1 MAKKTKSDG
10 KLVAV
15 LDRKMYLVGYKRM
28 TRPGPLDVVVPDNCD
43 LPTNG
48 TYKWS
53 GKMFIPL
60 GHGFAPIVSRPPATM
75 DEVMLETIEAM
86 GTKAGPKARAWA
98 DWYRLNLLKREEEMS
113 RRHRTPS
120 IRRASK

>member
-1 MAKKTKSDG
+1 MAKVRG
-10 KLVAV
+10 KLIAV
-15 LDRKMYLVGYKRM
+15 LDAKSYLVGYKRKI
-28 TRPGPLDVVVPDNCD
+28 RQGPLDVVVPDGCD
-43 LPTNG
+43 LPTDG
-48 TYKWS
+48 TYKWD
-53 GKMFIPL
+53 GKRFVPL

-86 GTKAGPKARAWA
+86 GEKAGPKARAWA

-120 IRRASK
+120 VRRASK

>member
-1 MAKKTKSDG
+1 MTKTKS
-10 KLVAV
+10 KLIAV
-15 LDRKMYLVGYKRM
+15 LDAKSYLIGYKRSIK
-28 TRPGPLDVVVPDNCD
+28 PGPLDVVVPDACD

-48 TYKWS
+48 TYKWD
-53 GKMFIPL
+53 GKSFVPL

-86 GTKAGPKARAWA
+86 GDKAGPKATAWA
-98 DWYRLNLLKREEEMS
+98 DWYRVNLLKREEEMS